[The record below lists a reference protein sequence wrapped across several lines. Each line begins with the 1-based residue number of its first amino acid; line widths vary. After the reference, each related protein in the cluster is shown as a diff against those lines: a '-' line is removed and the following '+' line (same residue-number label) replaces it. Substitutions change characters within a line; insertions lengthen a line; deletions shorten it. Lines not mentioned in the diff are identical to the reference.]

1 MLITDSD
8 TEYTRARIDTMV
20 RTSDGFEIAEEDL
33 KLRGPGDIFGLR
45 QSGELGFRVADIYTD
60 AAILAM
66 ASEYA
71 KEHAYDTEDG
81 SADSVVL

>member
-1 MLITDSD
+1 MSERLSILKKTN
-8 TEYTRARIDTMV
+8 
-20 RTSDGFEIAEEDL
+20 DGFEIASEDL

>member
-1 MLITDSD
+1 MD
-8 TEYTRARIDTMV
+8 TTKGREMSERRSILKKTN
-20 RTSDGFEIAEEDL
+20 DGFEIASEDL